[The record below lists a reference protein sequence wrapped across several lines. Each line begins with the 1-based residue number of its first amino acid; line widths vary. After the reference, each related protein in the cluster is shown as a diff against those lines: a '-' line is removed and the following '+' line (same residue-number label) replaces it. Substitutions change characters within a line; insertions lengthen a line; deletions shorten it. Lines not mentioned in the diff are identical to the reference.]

1 MVSIL
6 KKIHPLTL
14 IFFFALIL
22 SLVIKIL
29 SVWGNNFPLTYD
41 QGRDLVDL
49 RQMVVTHTPRLV
61 GPTTSI
67 NGVLLGPFYYYFL
80 LIPFLIFGGSPMAI
94 VIWQILWYQFAVLIL
109 WFVLKKKS
117 VIQANLVGIILS
129 LLPTGFYTARYFWN
143 ANAMPIFTIL
153 FIAALVYSF
162 ENRSLKKSFLVGLVS
177 GLSLQIEAAFGIIF
191 FPFALLLLL
200 LKRFSFKNIFAS
212 LVGFMVTILPQALFE
227 VRHNF
232 LMTKT
237 LLSEFTGKAAILG
250 EKLSFSERLP
260 ERELRFINT
269 LRDTNHIPF
278 ETLSLIYPILL
289 VLGIYYLL
297 SKYRKNI
304 PNDLTLLSLSFFIV
318 SIIFYLVFPMG
329 IKTWYVLGL
338 TIPAAVFF
346 SSIFERI
353 FSKNI
358 IGKILVFIFILFTF
372 SNTLKAHLEYL
383 GKNFNKPSDNPSNL
397 MNEIKAVDWVY
408 QQAEGKGFRV
418 YSYLPAIY
426 DYPFQHVFWWYG
438 TKVYGYQPENI
449 AYLPNQPEYIT
460 KGDLAWTKKKE
471 TLDGTPVF
479 LIIQGDSEHS
489 DFFQKWM
496 GNFSKLCSTKETQI
510 IDSLKVVKLVSCVG
524 QPTTIAK

>member
-1 MVSIL
+1 MVSIF
-6 KKIHPLTL
+6 KKIHPLTF

-117 VIQANLVGIILS
+117 AIQANLVGIVLS

-153 FIAALVYSF
+153 FIAVLVYSF
-162 ENRSLKKSFLVGLVS
+162 ENRSPKKSFLVGLIS

-191 FPFALLLLL
+191 FPLALFLLL
-200 LKRFSFKNIFAS
+200 LKRFSVKNIFAS
-212 LVGFMVTILPQALFE
+212 LVGFLITILPQALFE
-227 VRHNF
+227 VRHGF

-237 LLSEFTGKAAILG
+237 LLAEFTGKAAILG

-278 ETLSLIYPILL
+278 EILSLIYPILL

-304 PNDLTLLSLSFFIV
+304 PNDLTFLSLSFFIA

-358 IGKILVFIFILFTF
+358 TGKLLVFVFIFFTF

-383 GKNFNKPSDNPSNL
+383 GKNFNKSSDNPSNL

-408 QQAEGKGFRV
+408 QEAAGEGFKI
-418 YSYLPAIY
+418 YSYLPAVY
-426 DYPFQHVFWWYG
+426 DYEFQYTFWWHG
-438 TKVYGYQPENI
+438 TKEYGYQPEEI
-449 AYLPNQPEYIT
+449 FYLPNQPEYIL
-460 KGDLAWTKKKE
+460 KSEEAWTKKKL
-471 TLDGTPVF
+471 TKDGTPIF
-479 LIIQGDSEHS
+479 LIIQGDSDHS
-489 DFFQKWM
+489 KRFQEWFGSFGKFCTEKNIVFPFSIEVKKL
-496 GNFSKLCSTKETQI
+496 GNCPAK
-510 IDSLKVVKLVSCVG
+510 IDM
-524 QPTTIAK
+524 

>member
-1 MVSIL
+1 MVSIF
-6 KKIHPLTL
+6 KKLHPLTL
-14 IFFFALIL
+14 IFFAALVL

-49 RQMVVTHTPRLV
+49 RQMVITHTPRLV

-94 VIWQILWYQFAVLIL
+94 VIWQIIWYQLAVLIL

-117 VIQANLVGIILS
+117 LTQANLVGIVLS

-153 FIAALVYSF
+153 FIATLVYSQ
-162 ENRSLKKSFLVGLVS
+162 ENRSPKKSFLVGLIS
-177 GLSLQIEAAFGIIF
+177 GLSLQVEAAFGILF
-191 FPFALLLLL
+191 FPFTLLFFL

-212 LVGFMVTILPQALFE
+212 IVGFVITLLPQALFE
-227 VRHNF
+227 MRHDF

-237 LLSEFTGKAAILG
+237 LLAEFTGKAAILG
-250 EKLSFSERLP
+250 EKLSFSDRLP

-278 ETLSLIYPILL
+278 ETLSIIYPILL
-289 VLGIYYLL
+289 VLGILYLI

-304 PNDLTLLSLSFFIV
+304 PNNLTLLTLSFFIF
-318 SIIFYLVFPMG
+318 SCIFYLFFPLG
-329 IKTWYVLGL
+329 IKTWYILGL
-338 TIPAAVFF
+338 SIPAAIFF
-346 SSIFERI
+346 VSVIERI

-358 IGKILVFIFILFTF
+358 FGKILVFVFIFFTF
-372 SNTLKAHLEYL
+372 QNTLKAHLEYL
-383 GKNFNKPSDNPSNL
+383 DKNFLKPSDNPSNL

-408 QQAEGKGFRV
+408 QEAGGQGFRV

-426 DYPFQHVFWWYG
+426 DYPLQHVFWWYG
-438 TKVYGYQPENI
+438 TKTYGYQPEDI
-449 AYLPNQPEYIT
+449 AYLPGQPEYIQ
-460 KGDLAWTKKKE
+460 KGERAWTKRKLTK
-471 TLDGTPVF
+471 DGTPVF

-489 DFFQKWM
+489 EFFQGWM
-496 GNFSKLCSTKETQI
+496 GNFSKLCPVKETKI
-510 IDSLKVVKLVSCVG
+510 IDSLKVVKLVSCVER
-524 QPTTIAK
+524 